1 MKWAQLIPAESHDV
15 LLIGLGAMVGLGWAG
30 NEIARFSDW
39 KRLRSPFSREPDTEP
54 VSCAAGIRP
63 KGRRT
68 RSPPIAHF
76 RVHYRRRYL
85 ENFVQLCLRFPKP
98 EIMMH
103 AMKKDEEILTIGQ
116 VADFLKVTD
125 RTIYRLA
132 AAREIPAF
140 KVGGSWRFRKADI
153 DDWIALQA
161 IKPGGQT
168 D

>member
-1 MKWAQLIPAESHDV
+1 
-15 LLIGLGAMVGLGWAG
+15 
-30 NEIARFSDW
+30 
-39 KRLRSPFSREPDTEP
+39 
-54 VSCAAGIRP
+54 
-63 KGRRT
+63 
-68 RSPPIAHF
+68 
-76 RVHYRRRYL
+76 
-85 ENFVQLCLRFPKP
+85 
-98 EIMMH
+98 MH

-161 IKPGGQT
+161 IKPGGRA

>member
-1 MKWAQLIPAESHDV
+1 MT
-15 LLIGLGAMVGLGWAG
+15 MR
-30 NEIARFSDW
+30 AR
-39 KRLRSPFSREPDTEP
+39 
-54 VSCAAGIRP
+54 
-63 KGRRT
+63 
-68 RSPPIAHF
+68 
-76 RVHYRRRYL
+76 
-85 ENFVQLCLRFPKP
+85 
-98 EIMMH
+98 
-103 AMKKDEEILTIGQ
+103 KKDEEILTIGQ

-161 IKPGGQT
+161 IKPGGQA